1 MAVSTELIKKLRSQ
15 TGAGMLD
22 CKKALEETSGDL
34 DAAVEFLRKKGA
46 AKAAKKA
53 DRETKEGIVYSYIH
67 HNEKIGVLLL
77 LGCETDFV
85 AKTEEFHEL
94 ANKISLQIASMNP
107 KYISK
112 ENVPDEIVE
121 KEKEIYSEEVK
132 ASGKPDNIVEKIV
145 SNKLEKFFEEN
156 CLLEQE
162 YVFGKGEKI
171 KDMITQLIAKIGEN
185 ITVEKFS
192 RFAIGE

>member
-22 CKKALEETSGDL
+22 CKKALEETNGDL
-34 DAAVEFLRKKGA
+34 DAAIEFLRKKGA

-85 AKTEEFHEL
+85 AKTEDFHEL

-107 KYISK
+107 KYISR
-112 ENVPDEIVE
+112 ENVPEELVE
-121 KEKEIYSEEVK
+121 KEKAIYVDEVK
-132 ASGKPDNIVEKIV
+132 ASGKPEHIIEKIV
-145 SNKLEKFFEEN
+145 TNKVDKYFEEN

-162 YVFGKGEKI
+162 YVFG
-171 KDMITQLIAKIGEN
+171 
-185 ITVEKFS
+185 
-192 RFAIGE
+192 

>member
-22 CKKALEETSGDL
+22 CKKALEETNGDL
-34 DAAVEFLRKKGA
+34 DAAIEFLRKKGA

-85 AKTEEFHEL
+85 AKTEDFHEL

-107 KYISK
+107 KYISR
-112 ENVPDEIVE
+112 ENVPAELVD
-121 KEKEIYSEEVK
+121 KEKAIYMDEVK
-132 ASGKPDNIVEKIV
+132 GSGKPDHIIEKIV
-145 SNKLEKFFEEN
+145 SNKVDKYFEEN

-185 ITVEKFS
+185 ITVDNFS